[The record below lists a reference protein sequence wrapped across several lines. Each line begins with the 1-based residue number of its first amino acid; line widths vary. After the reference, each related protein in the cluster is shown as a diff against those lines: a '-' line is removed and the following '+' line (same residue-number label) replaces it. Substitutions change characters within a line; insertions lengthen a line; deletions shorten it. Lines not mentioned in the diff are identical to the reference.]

1 MDVRMPML
9 DGVAAAAEL
18 AARSP
23 VCRVVM
29 LTTFDDEDYVV
40 RALRAFTRPNV
51 RLPPAWVGMPPR
63 RAGDHRLLGGYSMTF
78 SLRPDAASR
87 SGYEPV
93 YEVNCSVTQ
102 QHAGRNGMA
111 RQSSPGS

>member
-51 RLPPAWVGMPPR
+51 RLPPAWVECR
-63 RAGDHRLLGGYSMTF
+63 RAALVTIGY
-78 SLRPDAASR
+78 LAA
-87 SGYEPV
+87 
-93 YEVNCSVTQ
+93 TQ
-102 QHAGRNGMA
+102 
-111 RQSSPGS
+111 